1 MIHWKRRDDNDE
13 PSHVEDV
20 RGCLIAECEG
30 EVIARQITCEHNAFP
45 LLVEAC
51 KLQLV
56 SLIQRFD
63 ENIGTESDY
72 LPHWPAPHHHQ
83 AKRLRA
89 ALAAAEETI

>member
-20 RGCLIAECEG
+20 HGCLIAECEG

-51 KLQLV
+51 KVQLV
-56 SLIQRFD
+56 SLIQRFS
-63 ENIGTESDY
+63 EKIGTSA
-72 LPHWPAPHHHQ
+72 LVCGPVPFHNQ

-89 ALAAAEETI
+89 ALAAAEDETP